1 MLTGKTIGQLTNLA
15 NPTSDTLFP
24 VELSGITYHID
35 FASISN
41 NLLFEEVTY
50 SELYG
55 MYTGGTLS
63 AGYYK
68 ITDFQ
73 TCYDQPDYDQFGNPI
88 YTGNY
93 RTADIDPII
102 VFATSNSSLAPQAYQ
117 PSHPKD
123 KITYDITFT
132 TTERTNS
139 PAKGRITER
148 IDEYNNRTDYDH
160 KAVKFKRYTTY
171 FVTGSVNGRI
181 TGFTD
186 YNVYGKDTTFTSD
199 LTVGDVIFIE
209 YNYPKFFEITNIIS
223 DTEMTV
229 YGYLYDNF
237 TDNFG
242 YQIYRTETRQSTGPA
257 GSLYYFNDV
266 GTNDISDGG
275 DDMYDGGNEIYTNLY
290 GQIPYTHTQ
299 MSEPPVNES
308 NQASFSD
315 FTYDGTVQ
323 SSDTYFGT
331 GSQYF
336 TNLYPGLFVMV
347 AKDVSITDFEIDGNL
362 GSDGDGQADLFDYT
376 LSLSGNDFS
385 VYCKRVWDAGDPSVN
400 HIFIVNT
407 IDPNITHD
415 ADLST
420 DDDRDTISNLTGVTQ
435 VHYLLFGLAQGVKPT
450 NTQIENIVLDY
461 LSIVDL
467 GDINNTLSGLNANF
481 SAVTSNLP
489 IAESKLVSLE
499 YKQNNIS
506 GDTEYY
512 EQYTFANVNYFANNY
527 IGNHANMF
535 NINDNDFILS
545 NNVFTNAD
553 DNTVDIDSNN
563 FGDEFYN
570 NSFGDDVISNLFV
583 GSRFH
588 KNTFYDRFRYNIIKQ
603 NFYNNVWYDN
613 EFNSNNVGDDFYDNW
628 NNGGSF
634 NNNEIGN
641 EFNNNAIIGTMYE
654 NKIAKYFSNNKIYD
668 DFYRNDIGDNT
679 YNNSFYGVFYQNEVS
694 GNFQS
699 NNFWSVAYKNEFGE
713 STNSNNFGTYG
724 LVNTYSI
731 INNTFGR
738 DFNGN
743 TFSGVT
749 NYNQIQ
755 DFFESNQIATDF
767 SYNIIGNNF
776 SSNIIQEGFG
786 FGGGQ
791 SQKNII
797 GDYFQS
803 NNVGE
808 YFYNNRISNYFNNNT
823 IGNYFQRNNID
834 IIIGSTDFTTNY
846 GNVVGVSYNAPGSTA
861 VDGTYFGVS
870 VTGGTGVGVTFDI
883 SVSSNVVTAVLVN
896 QSGKLYT
903 MGDTFLV
910 LGSVIGG
917 TDGVDDVTIQ
927 VVGLSAT
934 PSVYEQ
940 YNCNIFQREGGA
952 NRLSYYDSSD
962 TLIVKNIDA

>member
-1 MLTGKTIGQLTNLA
+1 MANVKISELPVGILTSTSIFPFVDSGATYQGAISAITS
-15 NPTSDTLFP
+15 NPI
-24 VELSGITYHID
+24 V
-35 FASISN
+35 
-41 NLLFEEVTY
+41 EVTY
-50 SELYG
+50 SELYDL
-55 MYTGGTLS
+55 YTGGTFS
-63 AGYYK
+63 TGSYYK

-73 TCYDQPDYDQFGNPI
+73 TCYDQPDYDQYGSPI

-102 VFATSNSSLAPQAYQ
+102 VFATSNASLAPQAYQ
-117 PSHPKD
+117 PSQPKD

-132 TTERTNS
+132 TTERTSS

-160 KAVKFKRYTTY
+160 KAVKFKRYTTH
-171 FVTGSVNGRI
+171 FVTGSLDGRI

-186 YNVYGKDTTFTSD
+186 LVVYGKDTFFTND
-199 LTVGDVIFIE
+199 LQVGEVIFIE
-209 YNYPKFFEITNIIS
+209 ANLPRFYKIVSITSN
-223 DTEMTV
+223 TEMIV
-229 YGYLYDNF
+229 QGYNYDNF

-242 YQIYRTETRQSTGPA
+242 YQFFRTDTRTQQSPA

-266 GTNDISDGG
+266 GNNDISDGG
-275 DDMYDGGNEIYTNLY
+275 DDMYDGGNRIYTDLFSE
-290 GQIPYTHTQ
+290 IPYTHTQ
-299 MSEPPVNES
+299 MSDPPINDN
-308 NQASFSD
+308 NQATLSD

-323 SSDTYFGT
+323 LGDTYFGT

-347 AKDVSITDFEIDGNL
+347 AKDVTITDFEIDGNL
-362 GSDGDGQADLFDYT
+362 GSDSQGQADLFDYT

-435 VHYLLFGLAQGVKPT
+435 VHYLLFGLSQGVKPT
-450 NTQIENIVLDY
+450 NTQIQNVVLDY

-467 GDINNTLSGLNANF
+467 GDINNTLSNLNVSF
-481 SAVTSNLP
+481 SAITDNFP
-489 IAESKLVSLE
+489 PNETKLVSLE
-499 YKQNNIS
+499 YKQNNFS

-527 IGNHANMF
+527 FGNYANMF
-535 NINDNDFILS
+535 DINENDFILP
-545 NNVFTNAD
+545 NNVFVNAD
-553 DNTVDIDSNN
+553 DNTVDIESNN

-583 GSRFH
+583 GSRFYG
-588 KNTFYDRFRYNIIKQ
+588 NTFYDRFRYNIIKQ

-613 EFNSNNVGDDFYDNW
+613 EFNSNNVGDDFNNNW

-634 NNNEIGN
+634 TNNEIGN
-641 EFNNNAIIGTMYE
+641 EFEYNKIIGTMYE
-654 NKIAKYFSNNKIYD
+654 NKIGPFFSNNRIHD
-668 DFYRNDIGDNT
+668 DFYKNDVGVSA
-679 YNNSFYGVFYQNEVS
+679 YNNIFYGVFYQNKLS
-694 GNFQS
+694 NNFQS
-699 NNFWSVAYKNEFGE
+699 NNVWSVTYKNEFKD
-713 STNSNNFGTYG
+713 STSSNNFGVYG

-738 DFNGN
+738 DFNSN
-743 TFSGVT
+743 TFSGNT
-749 NYNQIQ
+749 NYNNIQ
-755 DFFESNQIATDF
+755 DYFESNQIATDF

-776 SSNIIQEGFG
+776 SNNTIDEGFG
-786 FGGGQ
+786 FGGGS
-791 SQKNII
+791 SQKNYI

-808 YFYNNRISNYFNNNT
+808 YFYNNRVAD
-823 IGNYFQRNNID
+823 YFQSNNLGDYFQKNNIETSVT
-834 IIIGSTDFTTNY
+834 GEDFTTNY
-846 GNVVGVSYNAPGSTA
+846 GNVTGVTYTALGSTA
-861 VDGTYFGVS
+861 TDGLFVGIS
-870 VTGGTGVGVTFDI
+870 VTGGTGVGLTFDI
-883 SVSSNVVTAVLVN
+883 NVSGNVVTSVVVN

-903 MGDTFLV
+903 IGDTFLI

-917 TDGVDDVTIQ
+917 TDGVDDVTIT
-927 VVGLSAT
+927 VVGISQT
-934 PSVYEQ
+934 PSIYRT
-940 YNCNIFQREGGA
+940 YNCNIFRNAGDN
-952 NRLSYYDSSD
+952 NRLSYFDEND
-962 TLIVKNIDA
+962 ILTITDINE